1 MQQLNERLESPTC
14 TMDEI
19 MQDIP
24 ANMWDTFLWRVDATT
39 ETSAACTL
47 NEMHLMFLI
56 VARIRYKND
65 KSHYTSKTVKIQD
78 IVSTPAADIF
88 QVPVIRMRLRMLMD
102 SIDNIKI
109 MWKDLLQQ
117 EDLDACYLL
126 IEALTTAV
134 GHMCYADNSML
145 DYEDMLDIIEK
156 DKRILSTAC
165 IRKLSSFLYLAY
177 RHMHLAASAIELHF
191 EEELQLDLH
200 AHLTTASLDD
210 FYKIS
215 MYYDCNIADVL
226 HYRHEFSQ
234 MFHSISQVMFYN
246 NSQYARRKQRPHM
259 QVISGE
265 YAEHM
270 LPLIM
275 QLFPEVR
282 VLYED
287 DVLPVDFAIP
297 GSCDT
302 MSKAEELPALAECW
316 LWWILPAKIYLLNSV
331 GNVFVSHNLVPL
343 VNVLAA
349 AIKR

>member
-1 MQQLNERLESPTC
+1 
-14 TMDEI
+14 

-24 ANMWDTFLWRVDATT
+24 SDMWDIFLWRVDATS

-47 NEMHLMFLI
+47 NELHLMFLI
-56 VARIRYKND
+56 VARIRYKNETN
-65 KSHYTSKTVKIQD
+65 HYKTKTVKIQD
-78 IVSTPAADIF
+78 IISNPAADLF
-88 QVPVIRMRLRMLMD
+88 RVPVGNMPLRMLID

-109 MWKDLLQQ
+109 MWKELLQL
-117 EDLDACYLL
+117 EDLDACYAL

-134 GHMCYADNSML
+134 GRMCYADNAVL
-145 DYEDMLDIIEK
+145 DYEDMLDVIEK

-177 RHMHLAASAIELHF
+177 RHMHLAASAIELNF
-191 EEELQLDLH
+191 DEELQLDLH

-246 NSQYARRKQRPHM
+246 NTQYCRRKQRPHVE
-259 QVISGE
+259 VISGR
-265 YAEHM
+265 YTEHM
-270 LPLIM
+270 IPLIM
-275 QLFPEVR
+275 QLFPDVH

-287 DVLPVDFAIP
+287 DVLPVGFAIP
-297 GSCDT
+297 GSSDT
-302 MSKAEELPALAECW
+302 MAEELPSSTESW
-316 LWWILPAKIYLLNSV
+316 LWWILPGKIYLLNAV
-331 GNVFVSHNLVPL
+331 GNVFVSTNLIPL
-343 VNVLAA
+343 VNVLTR